1 MEDLETAS
9 LCGAWPNSAL
19 DHLCAQPERGMHF
32 PRTQVPGLAQAMAF
46 FEGHN
51 LPHWE
56 SWISSLCLKRTGED
70 QIQDHNHEDT
80 TASQIPGALRTFF
93 FFWIQK
99 KETVLNEWRD
109 SSLALD
115 SQLVTIAGERAESTW
130 RHSDSWALDKHQD
143 NDSPSCHVGFLHLL
157 GLAWICGRV
166 MDESSGCT
174 Y

>member
-1 MEDLETAS
+1 MPLTIYVLSQSGECISLEHRCLGWHKLWLSSRDITCPTEKAESHPCAS
-9 LCGAWPNSAL
+9 REL
-19 DHLCAQPERGMHF
+19 ERIKSKTITMKTPLLLKF
-32 PRTQVPGLAQAMAF
+32 LGLY
-46 FEGHN
+46 G
-51 LPHWE
+51 L
-56 SWISSLCLKRTGED
+56 
-70 QIQDHNHEDT
+70 
-80 TASQIPGALRTFF
+80 FF

-115 SQLVTIAGERAESTW
+115 SHLVTIAGEGAESTR